1 MAQMQKLNTNFKKD
15 LHNVKVGRKSHT
27 KSIDACTSSIQL
39 RKYRNELLKEWL
51 KSANFSLQILL

>member
-1 MAQMQKLNTNFKKD
+1 MKKMNTNLKNKLND
-15 LHNVKVGRKSHT
+15 AKVGREPQT
-27 KSIDACTSSIQL
+27 ESIDACTSSIQL